1 MSASKQ
7 QVLSVALPIVII
19 AALGYIGYRHY
30 RLNTAPRDKPQYAYT
45 AYAIDDEGKM
55 YSFGVP
61 GRGLEWPVIYEGKEL
76 KPLYGC
82 ADCKHKFAGNIGAM
96 TIECPACGSRNVG
109 GYNEEY
115 HGPITATEIEVKI
128 EKP

>member
-7 QVLSVALPIVII
+7 QILSVVLPIVII
-19 AALGYIGYRHY
+19 AGIGITYW
-30 RLNTAPRDKPQYAYT
+30 RLKPPSEGDKPEYAYT

-55 YSFGVP
+55 YFFGVP
-61 GRGLEWPVIYEGKEL
+61 GRGLEWPVMYEGKEL

-82 ADCKHKFAGNIGAM
+82 ADCKHKFAGNINAM
-96 TIECPACGSRNVG
+96 TIECPACHSPNVG

-115 HGPITATEIEVKI
+115 HGPITATKIQVKI
-128 EKP
+128 KRP